1 MPSAV
6 RSRPLRQTGG
16 AQDGR
21 LIGPSYEACDAE
33 LKQSILDTLIHLTWP
48 ILLRSL
54 HLLFDSLQ
62 SSQFKGAAALLP
74 PSLSLPPLFPPT
86 LPRSQSRPPRIDGEG
101 EKLMTRLSNQ
111 FTQLCHTQYVSEP
124 MRGDEGRWREEE
136 RGEEKMRTEEI
147 G

>member
-1 MPSAV
+1 MTEMEIILFAGFVTFTWAIFVPSAV

-74 PSLSLPPLFPPT
+74 PSLSLPPPSSP
-86 LPRSQSRPPRIDGEG
+86 LPSPN
-101 EKLMTRLSNQ
+101 LS
-111 FTQLCHTQYVSEP
+111 LAHLGS
-124 MRGDEGRWREEE
+124 MARA
-136 RGEEKMRTEEI
+136 KS
-147 G
+147 